1 MASDDEV
8 IINLEEVRIASQ
20 LLLLLLI
27 VVIGHGR

>member
-27 VVIGHGR
+27 VVIGHGQ